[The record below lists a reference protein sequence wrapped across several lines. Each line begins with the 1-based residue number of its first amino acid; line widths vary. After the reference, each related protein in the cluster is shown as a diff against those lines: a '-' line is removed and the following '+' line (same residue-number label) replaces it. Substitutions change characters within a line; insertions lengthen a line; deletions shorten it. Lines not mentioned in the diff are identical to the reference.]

1 MRSSTFTYLN
11 AGSYILAYLLKTNII
26 GVFSE
31 ALTANVQCIFT
42 DQTVSVG
49 AGAAEITNKQNKN
62 LVFHSINILI

>member
-1 MRSSTFTYLN
+1 MQYMVNSTL
-11 AGSYILAYLLKTNII
+11 SYLLKTNII

-49 AGAAEITNKQNKN
+49 AGAAKITNKQNEN
-62 LVFHSINILI
+62 LAFQFITF